1 MTGWTVPGYTE
12 TSSLGAGA
20 TGRVVAA
27 VDDATGAPVA
37 IKYLSAQFVEDE
49 AFLERFRAEAEL
61 LAGLDHPNVVRFH
74 RYFEAADG
82 GGAALVMEL
91 VPGAT
96 LRKVLKSSGPVSPEA
111 ALAVMRGS
119 LLGLDAAHAVGIVHR
134 DYKPSNVL
142 LTEEGV
148 SKLADFGIAERAG
161 AETQAI
167 GTPSYMAPEQWEG
180 APSEPVTDI
189 YAVTASFYECLT
201 GHVPFKADTV
211 FELEELHRTAPIPLA
226 DVPPA
231 VRGLVAHGLAKDA
244 AMRPASVS
252 SFIAEL
258 EETAVSEYGVDWEE
272 EGRRDLAV
280 FVLPLWSGGAEGTD
294 GLAQSGGPGE
304 PGGPGDPGGPGGM
317 DQGEEWFGFSEEPDG
332 PGDLDPGMEGMEE
345 SARPWRRIGR
355 GTQAGVAAALVAV
368 VGSVLAAVAFGSEG
382 NAKTPVAGSTGIT
395 VSAVASSAVLSD
407 TPAATPAGTNTPT
420 SGTPTPTTSTPT
432 SPTKTSSST
441 KPTPT
446 KASSSLVVS
455 GLPSAPVT
463 TVSTS
468 TATSAPSSPAEVTSA
483 PTSSAGATTPSTS
496 PSTSS
501 KPTISATLVQV
512 TQPQPCPLPP
522 KNVESFQVTFTVR
535 GLPAGTTVPISY
547 SWRYLSADG
556 GSKGETSA
564 GNGVSYAGFRIS
576 GTADDSVVVDWST
589 PDGLSGTTNSVRT
602 CEIIG

>member
-12 TSSLGAGA
+12 TSSLGSGA

-27 VDDATGAPVA
+27 IDDTTGTPVA
-37 IKYLSAQFVEDE
+37 IKYLSPRFAEDE

-74 RYFEAADG
+74 RYFETE

-111 ALAVMRGS
+111 ALSVMRGS
-119 LLGLDAAHAVGIVHR
+119 LLGLDAAHGLGIVHR
-134 DYKPSNVL
+134 DYKPANVL

-201 GHVPFKADTV
+201 GHVPYKADTV

-244 AMRPASVS
+244 AMRPADVR

-258 EETAVSEYGVDWEE
+258 EEAAVSEYGVDWEE
-272 EGRRDLAV
+272 KGRRDLAV
-280 FVLPLWSGGAEGTD
+280 FVWPLLPGDAGSGAG
-294 GLAQSGGPGE
+294 
-304 PGGPGDPGGPGGM
+304 PGGPDGM
-317 DQGEEWFGFSEEPDG
+317 EQSEEWFGFSERPHEPEPMDG
-332 PGDLDPGMEGMEE
+332 GFEEE
-345 SARPWRRIGR
+345 SARAWRRIGR
-355 GTQAGVAAALVAV
+355 GTKAGLAAAAVAV
-368 VGSVLAAVAFGSEG
+368 IGSVLAAVAFGSDT
-382 NAKTPVAGSTGIT
+382 NTKVPVAGSTGIT
-395 VSAVASSAVLSD
+395 LSAIATSAALSD
-407 TPAATPAGTNTPT
+407 TPSDTLPAGINAP
-420 SGTPTPTTSTPT
+420 SPGTPTPTTSTPT
-432 SPTKTSSST
+432 PTPTPTSSST
-441 KPTPT
+441 KPSPT
-446 KASSSLVVS
+446 KTAPSSSPVFS
-455 GLPSAPVT
+455 GLPSAPT
-463 TVSTS
+463 TS
-468 TATSAPSSPAEVTSA
+468 SAASLPVTSA
-483 PTSSAGATTPSTS
+483 PTPTEVSSAPPPTTPTTPS
-496 PSTSS
+496 ST
-501 KPTISATLVQV
+501 PTTPSATPSPKPKITATLTMV
-512 TQPQPCPLPP
+512 TASQPCPPSQP
-522 KNVESFQVTFTVR
+522 QSYQVTFTVS
-535 GLPAGTTVPISY
+535 GLPAGTTMLITY
-547 SWRYLSADG
+547 DWRLVDSGGGGKSQLTASEGSTSAEFRVKAVQDTVIVDWRSADG
-556 GSKGETSA
+556 QSGSS
-564 GNGVSYAGFRIS
+564 N
-576 GTADDSVVVDWST
+576 W
-589 PDGLSGTTNSVRT
+589 VRT